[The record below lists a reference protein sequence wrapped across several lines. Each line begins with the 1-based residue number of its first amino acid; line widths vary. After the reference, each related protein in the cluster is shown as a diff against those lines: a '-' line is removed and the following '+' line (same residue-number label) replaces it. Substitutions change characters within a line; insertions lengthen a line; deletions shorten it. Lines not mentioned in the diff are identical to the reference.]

1 MNRIAVIGGGPS
13 GMLAAC
19 TAAKND
25 CLVTIYERNEK
36 LGKKLYI
43 TGKGRCNVTNNA
55 TEEEFFANIPR
66 NHRFMYSSFYSFT
79 NHDLIRLLNTLGL
92 ETKVE
97 RGGRVFPASDK
108 SSDVLKVL
116 TNYVRQCNAEVLLNT
131 RVKSISKTG
140 DNKFSVRTNNGDYTY
155 DSVIIATGG
164 VSYPT
169 TGSDGDGYR
178 FASELG
184 IKTIDA
190 KPALVPLVTIEEW
203 PKELMGL
210 TLKNVTLRAFD
221 GNKKVF
227 EDMGEVLFTHFGIS
241 GPLVLTLSSIIAEH
255 PENVK
260 VFIDLKPALT
270 REELDRRVLR
280 DFQTAKNKQMKNA
293 LFELMPSSLVQ
304 IILQLAQI
312 DPDLAVNSLTKQDRA
327 RLVEIIKAIPLV
339 IKGTRPIEEA
349 IITRG
354 GIDTRE
360 INPTT
365 MESKKVSGLYFSGE
379 VIDVDAFTGGFNL
392 QIAFSTGYLA
402 GRSASEK

>member
-108 SSDVLKVL
+108 SSDVLKAL

-164 VSYPT
+164 ASYPT

>member
-1 MNRIAVIGGGPS
+1 
-13 GMLAAC
+13 
-19 TAAKND
+19 
-25 CLVTIYERNEK
+25 
-36 LGKKLYI
+36 
-43 TGKGRCNVTNNA
+43 
-55 TEEEFFANIPR
+55 
-66 NHRFMYSSFYSFT
+66 MYSSFYSFT

>member
-221 GNKKVF
+221 GNKKVY

>member
-108 SSDVLKVL
+108 SNDVLKAL

-131 RVKSISKTG
+131 RVKSICKTG

-270 REELDRRVLR
+270 REELNRRVLR

>member
-164 VSYPT
+164 ASYPT

>member
-1 MNRIAVIGGGPS
+1 MSRIAVMGGGPS

-131 RVKSISKTG
+131 RVKSICKTG

>member
-131 RVKSISKTG
+131 RVKSICKTG

>member
-108 SSDVLKVL
+108 SSDVLKAL

-131 RVKSISKTG
+131 RVKSICKTG

-227 EDMGEVLFTHFGIS
+227 EDMGEVLFTHFGIA

>member
-19 TAAKND
+19 TAPKND

-116 TNYVRQCNAEVLLNT
+116 TYYVRQCNAEVLLNT

-379 VIDVDAFTGGFNL
+379 VIDVDACTGGFNL

>member
-19 TAAKND
+19 TAANND

>member
-108 SSDVLKVL
+108 SSDVLKAL
-116 TNYVRQCNAEVLLNT
+116 TNYVHQCNAEVLLNT
-131 RVKSISKTG
+131 RVKSICKTG

>member
-131 RVKSISKTG
+131 RVKSICKTG

-190 KPALVPLVTIEEW
+190 KPALIPLVTIEEW

>member
-108 SSDVLKVL
+108 SSDVLKAL

-131 RVKSISKTG
+131 RVKSICKTG

-327 RLVEIIKAIPLV
+327 RLVEIIKAIPLM

>member
-260 VFIDLKPALT
+260 VFLDLKPALT

>member
-116 TNYVRQCNAEVLLNT
+116 TYYVRQCNAEVLLNT

>member
-131 RVKSISKTG
+131 RVKSICKTG

-227 EDMGEVLFTHFGIS
+227 ENMGEVLFTHFGIS

>member
-312 DPDLAVNSLTKQDRA
+312 DPDLAVTSLTKQDRA

>member
-108 SSDVLKVL
+108 SSDVLKAL

>member
-108 SSDVLKVL
+108 SNDVLKAL

-131 RVKSISKTG
+131 RVKSICKTG

>member
-227 EDMGEVLFTHFGIS
+227 ENMGEVLFTHFGIS

>member
-169 TGSDGDGYR
+169 TGTDS
-178 FASELG
+178 
-184 IKTIDA
+184 
-190 KPALVPLVTIEEW
+190 PL
-203 PKELMGL
+203 
-210 TLKNVTLRAFD
+210 N
-221 GNKKVF
+221 
-227 EDMGEVLFTHFGIS
+227 
-241 GPLVLTLSSIIAEH
+241 
-255 PENVK
+255 
-260 VFIDLKPALT
+260 
-270 REELDRRVLR
+270 
-280 DFQTAKNKQMKNA
+280 
-293 LFELMPSSLVQ
+293 
-304 IILQLAQI
+304 
-312 DPDLAVNSLTKQDRA
+312 
-327 RLVEIIKAIPLV
+327 
-339 IKGTRPIEEA
+339 
-349 IITRG
+349 
-354 GIDTRE
+354 
-360 INPTT
+360 
-365 MESKKVSGLYFSGE
+365 
-379 VIDVDAFTGGFNL
+379 
-392 QIAFSTGYLA
+392 
-402 GRSASEK
+402 

>member
-304 IILQLAQI
+304 IILQLAKI

>member
-108 SSDVLKVL
+108 SSDVLKAL

-131 RVKSISKTG
+131 RVKSICKTG

-339 IKGTRPIEEA
+339 MKGTRPIEEA

>member
-241 GPLVLTLSSIIAEH
+241 GPLVLTLSSIIAEY

>member
-55 TEEEFFANIPR
+55 TDEEFFANIPR

-108 SSDVLKVL
+108 SSDVLKAL

>member
-1 MNRIAVIGGGPS
+1 MNRIAVIGGRPS

-241 GPLVLTLSSIIAEH
+241 GPLVLTLSSIIAEY

>member
-210 TLKNVTLRAFD
+210 TLKNITLRAFD

>member
-108 SSDVLKVL
+108 SSDVLKAL

-131 RVKSISKTG
+131 RVKSICKTG

-339 IKGTRPIEEA
+339 IKETRPIEEA